1 MSLCEGHVECND
13 RSIIS
18 ALTCSLVRIRKGC
31 NGVFSSQIVGIPGFK
46 LAVVRT
52 FAKS

>member
-1 MSLCEGHVECND
+1 MSLCEGHVVCND
-13 RSIIS
+13 SIIS
-18 ALTCSLVRIRKGC
+18 ALTCSLVRLRKGC
-31 NGVFSSQIVGIPGFK
+31 NGVFSSQFVGIPGFK